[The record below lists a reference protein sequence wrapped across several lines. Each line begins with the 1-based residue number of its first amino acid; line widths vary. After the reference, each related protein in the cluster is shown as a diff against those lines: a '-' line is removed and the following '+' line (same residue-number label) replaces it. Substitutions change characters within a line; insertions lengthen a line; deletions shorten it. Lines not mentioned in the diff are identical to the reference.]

1 MKTLEVRVPHGLG
14 AEAARRKLDA
24 ALVRARAQYE
34 QQVGPIEADWESD
47 NRLKVGL
54 AVMGMRFDGALDV
67 LPDELVVSVNLPLMA
82 SMFAG
87 KIREGIEQQLA
98 TVIKG

>member
-1 MKTLEVRVPHGLG
+1 MKALEVRVPHGLG
-14 AEAARRKLDA
+14 AEAARQKLDA
-24 ALVRARAQYE
+24 ALVKARTHYE

-47 NRLKVGL
+47 HRLKVGVS
-54 AVMGMRFDGALDV
+54 VMGMRFDGQIDV
-67 LPDELVVSVNLPLMA
+67 LPDELLVKLNLPMMA

-98 TVIKG
+98 AVIKA